1 MGSRHDRS
9 ILVVIDVEAL
19 IWAENWKPR
28 AMMAREKGLAWRSS
42 SLEKITEFIVSH
54 RPFGPAVSQRTAHF
68 MLLFSPPPP
77 FPLSFPLVLLWENC
91 VHKSADT
98 IMSVLTFIS
107 RHRWW
112 KERRE
117 TRGALRLIH
126 YYVKKFH
133 RKYYTNIL
141 NNVHN
146 NAKFE
151 ENGGKVNRKNTLVRI
166 Y

>member
-1 MGSRHDRS
+1 MIAQFSS
-9 ILVVIDVEAL
+9 
-19 IWAENWKPR
+19 WSTWKPSSGQ
-28 AMMAREKGLAWRSS
+28 KTGSPGLWWRVKRVSLEDRRRSRKLQS
-42 SLEKITEFIVSH
+42 SLFRI
-54 RPFGPAVSQRTAHF
+54 GPSVRRSRRGRLISCF
-68 MLLFSPPPP
+68 FSPSPPPP

-151 ENGGKVNRKNTLVRI
+151 ENEGKMNRKNTLVRI